1 MQRIVPAA
9 AIAAL
14 LMLAACGGDDSA
26 DTTSDADNSD
36 TDSADGGDDGD
47 LTPVNVG
54 VIPIV
59 DVAPIYLGIEQ
70 GFFEEEGLEITP
82 VGAQGGAAIVPGVTS
97 GEFQFGFSNVT
108 SLLIAGAQGLDLQM
122 VAPGNSSTGEV
133 GEDFAAIVT
142 NPDSGISSAADLAGR
157 TVAANTLNNIV
168 DSTTRELVRQDGGD
182 PSAIEFVE
190 IAFPD
195 MPGALANGQ
204 VDAAFVLEPF
214 LSMTLEDGAVP
225 IASPYAEVDPDLMIA
240 AYFTSG
246 QYAAEEPET
255 VDAFVSAM
263 EQSLAYAQDNPEEAR
278 DVLGTY
284 TEIDAELR
292 ESLVMPRFE
301 PEINVDTVQLLADLA
316 EGDGLLDEP
325 VDASELVR

>member
-1 MQRIVPAA
+1 MQRTLTAA
-9 AIAAL
+9 AVAAS
-14 LMLAACGGDDSA
+14 LMLAACGGDD
-26 DTTSDADNSD
+26 
-36 TDSADGGDDGD
+36 DSADAPTDSDGAGNAESGE

-70 GFFEEEGLEITP
+70 GFFAEHGLDVTP
-82 VGAQGGAAIVPGVTS
+82 VSAQGGAAIVPGVTS

-108 SLLIAGAQGLDLQM
+108 SLLIAAAQGLELQM
-122 VAPGNSSTGEV
+122 VAPGNSSTGEP

-142 NPDSGISSAADLAGR
+142 QPDSGISSAADLEGR

-168 DSTTRELVRQDGGD
+168 DSTTREVVRLDGGD
-182 PSAIEFVE
+182 PSAVEFVE

-195 MPGALANGQ
+195 MPAALANGQ

-214 LSMTLEDGAVP
+214 LSMTLQDGAVP
-225 IASPYAEVDPDLMIA
+225 VASPYAETDPDLMIA
-240 AYFTSG
+240 AYFTSA

-263 EQSLAYAQDNPEEAR
+263 QESLAYAEENPEEAR
-278 DVLGTY
+278 EMLGTY

-292 ESLVMPRFE
+292 EMLVLPRFE
-301 PEINVDTVQLLADLA
+301 PEINQDTVQLLADLA
-316 EGDGLLDEP
+316 EGDGLLDQP
-325 VDASELVR
+325 VDVSELIR